1 MTFRQME
8 LFIAVC
14 ENKSISKASD
24 IHFISQ
30 QGISKMI
37 RELEQELNCILLN
50 RTKNGVIPTENGV
63 YFLGEC
69 KAILERKKL
78 LLSTISNPKDFIHET
93 IFLGMAYGM
102 IAALPRSLIA
112 NFEKQHEFVS
122 IAYSD
127 HTDLLLETLLQ
138 AGDYDFC
145 VTAGILDSDSFSSE
159 LLFSEDVFLCIP
171 KKHELFYQNNIE
183 MQDLKE
189 QHFAMFST
197 QFHIR
202 HNFTAVCKNNG
213 FEPMID
219 ISSSDFNSLKE
230 IAAHDNLLFVVPEH
244 TIVQNDNK
252 YRYYKFPDATFLW
265 NVYFTKKNNKKFT
278 ANMTAFYNFLKESIA
293 VALAK

>member
-37 RELEQELNCILLN
+37 RELEQELNCILLK
-50 RTKNGVIPTENGV
+50 RTKSGVIPTENGI
-63 YFLGEC
+63 YFLAEC
-69 KAILERKKL
+69 KAILERKNT
-78 LLSTISNPKDFIHET
+78 LLSTISDPKDFIHET

-102 IAALPRSLIA
+102 IAALPRSLIT

-127 HTDLLLETLLQ
+127 HTDLRLETLLQ

-145 VTAGILDSDSFSSE
+145 VTAGVLDSDSFSSE

-171 KKHELFYQNNIE
+171 KTHELFHKKTIE
-183 MQDLKE
+183 MSDLKE

-202 HNFTAVCKNNG
+202 HNFSTSCKNYG
-213 FEPMID
+213 FEPKID

-230 IAAHDNLLFVVPEH
+230 IAAQNDLLFVVPKH
-244 TIVQNDNK
+244 TVVNNDAK
-252 YRYYKFPDATFLW
+252 YRYYKFPDETFLW
-265 NVYFTKKNNKKFT
+265 NVYFTKRNNKKFT
-278 ANMTAFYNFLKESIA
+278 TNMTAFYNFLKESIKA
-293 VALAK
+293 TLIE